1 MIADNKMKKKMKIIG
16 NPYQLDVVAPS
27 KKHA

>member
-1 MIADNKMKKKMKIIG
+1 MIADNKMKKMKIIG
-16 NPYQLDVVAPS
+16 NPYQLDLVAPG